1 VGDGRYSFLVIEESL
16 PTETI
21 AEYRR
26 ERIVPRRSR
35 IRTVWA
41 IISARLSRT

>member
-1 VGDGRYSFLVIEESL
+1 MGDDRYSFLVIEESL

-26 ERIVPRRSR
+26 ERTACRRSR

-41 IISARLSRT
+41 FISARLSRT